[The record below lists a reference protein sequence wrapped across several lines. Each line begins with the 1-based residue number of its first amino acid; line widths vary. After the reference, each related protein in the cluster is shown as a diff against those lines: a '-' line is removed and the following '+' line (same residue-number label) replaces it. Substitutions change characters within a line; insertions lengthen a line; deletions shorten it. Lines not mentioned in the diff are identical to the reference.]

1 MRKLTIGAVLAFALV
16 CVPLALAAS
25 SPTVKPSAV
34 TSIGDTS
41 ATLHGTVNPNG
52 AATTY
57 QFSWGTTNALG
68 SLTPAAP
75 ATVGSGTAA
84 VAESAKLTGL
94 SPDTTYYYELL
105 ANNGDGSGST
115 PLETFKTTGNPA
127 PTVTPEPAIG
137 LGRYEATMEGYIN
150 PNNQATNYYFQ
161 YGLTTAYGFQTAG
174 KPLPAG
180 LAPVAVSQLIPGL
193 APGMVFHYRLVA
205 NHGSTSVTY
214 GADETFETYP
224 WPRPHVT
231 TTLDVTPRHAAR
243 APFVFDVKGTISR
256 PTLMPAARVC
266 SGGVKVSYYAG
277 SRLLASTTVVVGST
291 CGYGATTKIG
301 NLPRSILKP
310 HHTARITV
318 RVAFRGALYQAPST
332 AQKVVTVG

>member
-25 SPTVKPSAV
+25 SPTVTASAV
-34 TSIGDTS
+34 TSIGTTS
-41 ATLHGTVNPNG
+41 ATLHGSVNPNG

-68 SLTPAAP
+68 TLTPAT
-75 ATVGSGTAA
+75 ATVVGSGTAA
-84 VAESAKLTGL
+84 VAETAKLTGL
-94 SPDTTYYYELL
+94 SPDTTYYYELV
-105 ANNGDGSGST
+105 ANNADGNGST
-115 PLETFKTTGNPA
+115 PVETFKTTGNPA
-127 PTVTPEPAIG
+127 PAVTPEGALG

-150 PNNQATNYYFQ
+150 PNNQATNYYFE
-161 YGLTTAYGFQTAG
+161 YGLTTDYGFQTEG

-180 LAPVAVSQLIPGL
+180 VVPVAVSQLIPGL
-193 APGMVFHYRLVA
+193 APGVVFHYRLVA

-224 WPRPHVT
+224 WPRPHT
-231 TTLDVTPRHAAR
+231 TSTLTVTPSHAAK
-243 APFVFDVKGTISR
+243 APFVFDLKGTISR
-256 PTLMPAARVC
+256 PTLMPAARIC
-266 SGGVKVSYYAG
+266 SGTAKVSYYAG
-277 SRLLASTTVVVGST
+277 SRLLTSSTVTVGAT

-301 NLPRSILKP
+301 SLPRSILKP

-318 RVAFRGALYQAPST
+318 RVAFHGALYQAPST
-332 AQKVVTVG
+332 VQKVVTVG